1 MLNADV
7 NKVTLSTFQLTRGWI
22 KADAENICA
31 RHHRMVPKRAGHA
44 HGAAP
49 RPRRARHEPPQQA
62 RAAPTG
68 DRGCGR
74 APKMQLDAA
83 PTARASAW
91 PQPERMR
98 CCSAYGTHARNP
110 RRVPAREVLVEG
122 VCELEHLRAKPRVK
136 AINNYQGDSL
146 RPRSGSR
153 RSDDAC
159 RCEGTVQRA
168 QCSNR
173 AA

>member
-1 MLNADV
+1 MLKADV
-7 NKVTLSTFQLTRGWI
+7 NKVTLSTFQLTRGWL
-22 KADAENICA
+22 KADTENICA
-31 RHHRMVPKRAGHA
+31 RHHRMAPKRAGHV

-49 RPRRARHEPPQQA
+49 RPRRARNEPPQQA
-62 RAAPTG
+62 RAAPTSH
-68 DRGCGR
+68 RGRGR

-83 PTARASAW
+83 QLHEPPPGLSPHACDRG
-91 PQPERMR
+91 
-98 CCSAYGTHARNP
+98 AYKIHDRNA

-168 QCSNR
+168 QCSNK